1 MVTGGRV
8 EKNKME
14 INDSEDIADNNK
26 WGYVVCFGT
35 IITFIAGIG
44 HVNSFGLIYNDFI
57 IETNSTAKS
66 LTTAHGVFAIMLA
79 IGGLV
84 LNMIIKKRSLRFGGL
99 LGAFTLSVGSLLTIL
114 ITNTNQLPITFG
126 VLQGVGFGMMVP
138 VCYSTLN
145 YYYVKRR
152 TQVMSGIKALQGFIL
167 MWYPQLIKLFMTEYG
182 FRGTLLII
190 SGISLHGLPGMA
202 VMRPKPLRNFRTAK
216 DTKNVGEQEDLL
228 NVENGKL
235 NALKLNDNKTENQ
248 RDNGKIK
255 EIRHELWKLLNIK
268 VLRDPV
274 FYNICVG
281 QSFVSFSDLTFFILL
296 PMLLFQYKYTATQVA
311 TCVSITAAAD
321 VAGRCILAVI
331 SSIINI
337 NTRLLYYI
345 ATFFTLIVRIVML
358 QLHEFVY
365 IAVVT
370 GILGVLRAWLHVASP
385 LVIASHVP
393 HGDFPGA
400 YALSM
405 LAAGIVNVVFAPFI
419 GLVKD
424 EYEDYVPAFYA
435 LVACCTPCLVF
446 WPIEYLMTK
455 K

>member
-8 EKNKME
+8 ENNKIE
-14 INDSEDIADNNK
+14 ISDSEDVPDNNI
-26 WGYVVCFGT
+26 WGYIVGFGT

-79 IGGLV
+79 IGGLF

-99 LGAFTLSVGSLLTIL
+99 LGALIFSIGSLLTIL
-114 ITNTNQLPITFG
+114 ITNTNQLPLTFG
-126 VLQGVGFGMMVP
+126 TLQGVGFGMMVP

-152 TQVMSGIKALQGFIL
+152 TQVMSVIKALQGFIL

-190 SGISLHGLPGMA
+190 SGISLHGIPGMA
-202 VMRPKPLRNFRTAK
+202 VMRTKPLRNFRTAK
-216 DTKNVGEQEDLL
+216 DAKNDGEQEDLL

-235 NALKLNDNKTENQ
+235 NVLKLNEKNLTDEEDKS
-248 RDNGKIK
+248 KIK
-255 EIRHELWKLLNIK
+255 EIRHELLKLLNIK
-268 VLRDPV
+268 VLKDPV
-274 FYNICVG
+274 FCNICVG

-296 PMLLFQYKYTATQVA
+296 PMLLFQYEYTSSQVA
-311 TCVSITAAAD
+311 TCISITAAAD

-337 NTRLLYYI
+337 NTRVLYYI
-345 ATFFTLIVRIVML
+345 ATVFTLI
-358 QLHEFVY
+358 
-365 IAVVT
+365 
-370 GILGVLRAWLHVASP
+370 
-385 LVIASHVP
+385 
-393 HGDFPGA
+393 
-400 YALSM
+400 
-405 LAAGIVNVVFAPFI
+405 
-419 GLVKD
+419 
-424 EYEDYVPAFYA
+424 
-435 LVACCTPCLVF
+435 
-446 WPIEYLMTK
+446 
-455 K
+455 

>member
-8 EKNKME
+8 EKNKLKIKE
-14 INDSEDIADNNK
+14 TEDVADNNI

-79 IGGLV
+79 IGGLL

-99 LGAFTLSVGSLLTIL
+99 LGAFTFSVGSLLTIL
-114 ITNTNQLPITFG
+114 ITNTNQLPLTFG
-126 VLQGVGFGMMVP
+126 VLQGIGFGMMVP

-152 TQVMSGIKALQGFIL
+152 TQVMSVIKALQGFIL

-190 SGISLHGLPGMA
+190 SGISLHGVPGMA
-202 VMRPKPLRNFRTAK
+202 VMRSKPPRNFRTAK
-216 DTKNVGEQEDLL
+216 DAKNVGEQEDLL

-235 NALKLNDNKTENQ
+235 NTEKEKEHQKDKRKLSVV
-248 RDNGKIK
+248 
-255 EIRHELWKLLNIK
+255 RHELWKSMNIK
-268 VLRDPV
+268 VLKDPV
-274 FYNICVG
+274 FCNICVG
-281 QSFVSFSDLTFFILL
+281 QSFVNFSDLTFFILL
-296 PMLLFQYKYTATQVA
+296 PMLLFQYGYTATQVA
-311 TCVSITAAAD
+311 TCISITAAAD

-331 SSIINI
+331 SSIVDI

-345 ATFFTLIVRIVML
+345 ATAVTLIVRIVML
-358 QLHEFVY
+358 QVREFVY
-365 IAVVT
+365 VAVVT

-385 LVIASHVP
+385 LVIASQVP

-405 LAAGIVNVVFAPFI
+405 LAAGIVNLASAPFI
-419 GLVKD
+419 GLLKD
-424 EYEDYVPAFYA
+424 VYQDYVPAFYA
-435 LVACCTPCLVF
+435 LAACCAPCLIF
-446 WPIEYLMTK
+446 WPIEYVMTK
-455 K
+455 Q